1 MQTENLKKIE
11 AQLLAAIQAVYCQFG
26 FVFFHFNL
34 FIYIFDFK
42 LLFFITTF
50 ELWRSFF
57 LFSIWKYDYYVVE
70 LLLFRFRMDLMTPFL
85 RILFL
90 HPYIN
95 KIKIAYTCFYGTEPV
110 RVMASHRGSAPSS
123 TSRNVTSPADS
134 SSD

>member
-50 ELWRSFF
+50 EL
-57 LFSIWKYDYYVVE
+57 
-70 LLLFRFRMDLMTPFL
+70 
-85 RILFL
+85 
-90 HPYIN
+90 
-95 KIKIAYTCFYGTEPV
+95 
-110 RVMASHRGSAPSS
+110 
-123 TSRNVTSPADS
+123 
-134 SSD
+134 